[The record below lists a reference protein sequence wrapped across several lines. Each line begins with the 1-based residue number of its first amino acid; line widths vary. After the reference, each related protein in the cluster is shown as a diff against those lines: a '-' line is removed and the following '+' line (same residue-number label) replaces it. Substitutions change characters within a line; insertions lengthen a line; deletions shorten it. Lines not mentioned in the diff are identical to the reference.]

1 MVATT
6 AESTFIVIT
15 APTTLP
21 RPRHFSNRCIEEA
34 MIPRI
39 ARGREMG
46 KTKTVFYGE
55 ETGGVG
61 YKVSECVISFFS
73 VPNKPCVVMCL
84 MIQQRTYLRRTTSS
98 PTRP

>member
-1 MVATT
+1 MGHATRTRDMVATT

-61 YKVSECVISFFS
+61 YKGLALIH
-73 VPNKPCVVMCL
+73 
-84 MIQQRTYLRRTTSS
+84 I
-98 PTRP
+98 